1 MLQGAL
7 SVEPVK
13 QGGTNGIDSA
23 GADASSTTVR
33 SGDPVRFR
41 FTVTNTG
48 DEPVTL
54 RFRDA
59 CKADFVV
66 SPVDGETEQWRW
78 SNEQL
83 FAQVIEKTTV
93 GPTEQETFEAGWKA
107 ESGKYTVHAELL
119 ATGHSCEAESTLSV
133 T

>member
-1 MLQGAL
+1 MLEGALTIEPARGERETRSDDAL
-7 SVEPVK
+7 SVE
-13 QGGTNGIDSA
+13 A
-23 GADASSTTVR
+23 GE
-33 SGDPVRFR
+33 PVRFL

-48 DEPVTL
+48 DGSVTL

-66 SPVDGETEQWRW
+66 STTDDDTEQWRW

-83 FAQVIEKTTV
+83 FAQVLEETTI

-107 ESGKYTVHAELL
+107 ASGRYTVQAKLL
-119 ATGHSCEAESTLSV
+119 ATDHSCEAESLLSV
-133 T
+133 N